1 MSNAGQPTKYKPE
14 YCDLAHNYCLLGATD
29 KELGVFFEVTE
40 TTINNW
46 KNDFPEFF
54 ESIKSGKEDADALV
68 AKSLFQRA
76 IGYSHK
82 ETKIATFEG
91 KITDSKEY
99 DKHYPP
105 EVKAG
110 QFWLKNRQPK
120 KWREK
125 PDPTEQENQDNQVEG
140 FEMVAPE

>member
-29 KELGVFFEVTE
+29 KELAGFFDVCEATL
-40 TTINNW
+40 NNW
-46 KNDFPEFF
+46 KHDFPEFL
-54 ESIKSGKEDADALV
+54 ESIKSAKEDADALV

-76 IGYSHK
+76 TGYSCK
-82 ETKIATFEG
+82 ETKIASFNGE
-91 KITDSKEY
+91 ITDTLDI

-105 EVKAG
+105 DVKAG

-120 KWREK
+120 KWRDK
-125 PDPTEQENQDNQVEG
+125 PDPAEQENQDNQVEG